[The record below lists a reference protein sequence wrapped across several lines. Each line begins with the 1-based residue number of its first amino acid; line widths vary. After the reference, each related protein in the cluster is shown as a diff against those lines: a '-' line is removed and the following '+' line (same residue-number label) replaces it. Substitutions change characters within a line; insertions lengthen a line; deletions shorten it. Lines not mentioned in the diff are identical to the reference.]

1 MIAKVMV
8 SLLSSWEGKFHNQIA
23 HPTLLIHS
31 SLLTDIINAN
41 SLAYKEKNFFSN

>member
-8 SLLSSWEGKFHNQIA
+8 SLLSSWEGNFHNQLA
-23 HPTLLIHS
+23 YPTLLICP
-31 SLLTDIINAN
+31 SLLTDIRNAN